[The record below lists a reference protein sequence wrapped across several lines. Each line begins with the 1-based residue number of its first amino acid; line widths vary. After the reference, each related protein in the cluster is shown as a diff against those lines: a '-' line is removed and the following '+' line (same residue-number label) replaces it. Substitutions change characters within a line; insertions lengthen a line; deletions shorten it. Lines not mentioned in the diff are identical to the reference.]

1 MYVKKLTAIILFVA
15 AAATSAS
22 AATYP
27 LTLYVANQSFDLNP
41 VDIKVTL
48 DGDVVAQGI
57 FFAATGGNWRRYDL
71 TLGPGRHV
79 LHAVTRKGAAGLRRE
94 FTAAGPRWMAVAF
107 RFRSPAG
114 GAGTVRYFY
123 FDIRERPYGK

>member
-1 MYVKKLTAIILFVA
+1 LKTICVAVVVAPGLA
-15 AAATSAS
+15 AA

-57 FFAATGGNWRRYDL
+57 YFAATGRNWRRYDL
-71 TLGPGRHV
+71 SLGPGRHV

-94 FTAAGPRWMAVAF
+94 FRVGGPRWAAVAF
-107 RFRSPAG
+107 RFRSPAHG
-114 GAGTVRYFY
+114 SGTIRYFY
-123 FDIRERPYGK
+123 FDIRERPYGE